1 MSRFPIEAV
10 RAQFPALANNSEL
23 IFFDNPGGTQVTQR
37 VIDAVS
43 HYWAT
48 SCANVGGA
56 FATSQRTDA
65 TVAAARA
72 AMARLLGT
80 PDPYEIVFGASMTAL
95 TFHLARSFG
104 ATLKPGDEIIVTSLD
119 HDANVAPWRDLQAVG
134 AVIRCVPFDPITGLL
149 DMTALEAAL
158 VPGKTRLLA
167 ITAASNALGTIPDLK
182 HAIALAHA
190 AGALVYVDAVQFVP
204 HVPTDVREL
213 DCDFLAC
220 SAYKFFGPHI
230 GVLYGKREHLERL
243 SPHKVRPAK
252 STIPH
257 CWEQG
262 TLNHECLAGVTA
274 AVEYIESIGMDAVQ
288 RYEATLGTHLLE
300 GLHALSKVTVYGP
313 GKTERVPT
321 VAFNIAGYTPR
332 AVSEKLGAAGIAT
345 WSGNYYAV
353 GVMEVLGL
361 PDGAVRVGL
370 AHYNTL
376 EEIERLLFVLQT
388 LILLGA
394 F

>member
-1 MSRFPIEAV
+1 MSFPIDAI
-10 RAQFPALANNSEL
+10 RAQFPALTHNPDLS
-23 IFFDNPGGTQVTQR
+23 FFDNPGGTQVPQR
-37 VIDAVS
+37 VIEAVS
-43 HYWAT
+43 DYWRT

-80 PDPYEIVFGASMTAL
+80 RDPYEIVFGQSMTAL

-104 ATLKPGDEIIVTSLD
+104 QTIKPGDEVIVTDLD
-119 HDANVAPWRDLQAVG
+119 HDANVAPWRDLEAVG
-134 AVIRCVPFDPITGLL
+134 AVVRRVPFDPETGQL

-158 VPGKTRLLA
+158 QRGKTQLLA
-167 ITAASNALGTIPDLK
+167 ITAASNAIGTLPDLK
-182 HAIALAHA
+182 QAIRLAHA
-190 AGALVYVDAVQFVP
+190 VGALVYVDAVQFVP
-204 HVPTDVREL
+204 HCPTDVTAL

-220 SAYKFFGPHI
+220 SAYKFFGPHV
-230 GVLYGKREHLERL
+230 GVLYGKRQHLESL
-243 SPHKVRPAK
+243 LPHKVRPAK

-274 AVEYIESIGMDAVQ
+274 AVEYIESISIEAMQ
-288 RYEATLGTHLLE
+288 TYEATLGAHLLD
-300 GLHALSKVTVYGP
+300 GLRDLSHATVYGP

-332 AVSEKLGAAGIAT
+332 AVCEALGAAGICA

-353 GVMEVLGL
+353 GVMETLGL
-361 PDGAVRVGL
+361 TEGAVRVGL

-376 EEIERLLFVLQT
+376 AEIDKLVDALQS
-388 LILLGA
+388 LPKK
-394 F
+394 

>member
-1 MSRFPIEAV
+1 MSFPIETV
-10 RAQFPALANNSEL
+10 RAQFPALAQNPDLS
-23 IFFDNPGGTQVTQR
+23 FFDNPGGTQVPRR
-37 VIDAVS
+37 VIDAMS
-43 HYWAT
+43 HYWTT

-65 TVAAARA
+65 SVAAARA

-80 PDPYEIVFGASMTAL
+80 PDPYEIVFGQSMTAL

-104 ATLKPGDEIIVTSLD
+104 QTIQPGDEVIVTDLD
-119 HDANVAPWRDLQAVG
+119 HDANVAPWRDLEAVG
-134 AVIRCVPFDPITGLL
+134 AVVRRVPFDPKTGQLN
-149 DMTALEAAL
+149 MAALEAAL
-158 VPGKTRLLA
+158 QPGRTRLLA
-167 ITAASNALGTIPDLK
+167 ITAASNALGTLPDLK
-182 HAIALAHA
+182 QAIRLAHA

-204 HVPTDVREL
+204 HCPSDVTAL

-220 SAYKFFGPHI
+220 SAYKFFGPHV
-230 GVLYGKREHLERL
+230 GVLYGKRQYLESL

-252 STIPH
+252 NTIPH

-274 AVEYIESIGMDAVQ
+274 AVEYIESIGIEMMQA
-288 RYEATLGTHLLE
+288 YEATLGAYLLD
-300 GLHALSKVTVYGP
+300 GLRDISGATIYGP

-332 AVSEKLGAAGIAT
+332 AVCEALGAAGICA

-353 GVMEVLGL
+353 GVMETLGL
-361 PDGAVRVGL
+361 TEGAVRIGL

-376 EEIERLLFVLQT
+376 AEIDKLVDVLQS
-388 LILLGA
+388 LPKK
-394 F
+394 

>member
-1 MSRFPIEAV
+1 MSFPIDTI
-10 RAQFPALANNSEL
+10 RAQFPALANNPDL
-23 IFFDNPGGTQVTQR
+23 IFFDNPGGTQVPQS

-43 HYWAT
+43 GYWAT

-80 PDPYEIVFGASMTAL
+80 PDPYEIVFGQSMTAL

-104 ATLKPGDEIIVTSLD
+104 ETLSPGDEIIVTDLD
-119 HDANVAPWRDLQAVG
+119 HDANVAPWRELEAVG
-134 AVIRCVPFDPITGLL
+134 AVIRRVPFDPATGLL

-158 VPGKTRLLA
+158 TPGKTRLLA
-167 ITAASNALGTIPDLK
+167 ITAASNALGTIPDLA
-182 HAIALAHA
+182 HAIGLAHA
-190 AGALVYVDAVQFVP
+190 AGALVSVDAVQFVP
-204 HVPTDVREL
+204 HCPTDVRAL
-213 DCDFLAC
+213 NCDFLAC

-243 SPHKVRPAK
+243 KPHKVRPAK
-252 STIPH
+252 TSIPH

-274 AVEYIESIGMDAVQ
+274 AVEYIESVGMDAMQ
-288 RYEATLGTHLLE
+288 RYEAELGTRLLE
-300 GLHALSKVTVYGP
+300 GLHRLPGVTVYGP
-313 GKTERVPT
+313 GKSDRVPT
-321 VAFNIAGYTPR
+321 VAFTVAGHTPR
-332 AVSEKLGAAGIAT
+332 AVAEVLGAAGICT

-353 GVMEVLGL
+353 GVMETLSL
-361 PDGAVRVGL
+361 PEGAVRVGL
-370 AHYNTL
+370 AHYNTVP
-376 EEIERLLFVLQT
+376 EVERLLSILAT
-388 LILLGA
+388 LESK
-394 F
+394 

>member
-1 MSRFPIEAV
+1 MSFPIETV
-10 RAQFPALANNSEL
+10 RAQFPALAQNPDLS
-23 IFFDNPGGTQVTQR
+23 FFDNPGGTQVPRR
-37 VIDAVS
+37 VIDAMS
-43 HYWAT
+43 HYWIT

-80 PDPYEIVFGASMTAL
+80 PDPYEIVFGQSMTAL

-104 ATLKPGDEIIVTSLD
+104 KTIQPGDEVIVTDLD
-119 HDANVAPWRDLQAVG
+119 HDANVAPWRDLEAVG
-134 AVIRCVPFDPITGLL
+134 AVVRRVPFDPKTGQL
-149 DMTALEAAL
+149 DMAALEAAL
-158 VPGKTRLLA
+158 QPGRTRLLA
-167 ITAASNALGTIPDLK
+167 ITAASNALGTLPDLK
-182 HAIALAHA
+182 QAIRLAHA

-204 HVPTDVREL
+204 HCPTDVTAL

-220 SAYKFFGPHI
+220 SAYKFFGPHV
-230 GVLYGKREHLERL
+230 GVLYGKRQYLESL

-252 STIPH
+252 NTIPH

-274 AVEYIESIGMDAVQ
+274 AVEYIESIGIEMMQA
-288 RYEATLGTHLLE
+288 YEATLGAYLLD
-300 GLHALSKVTVYGP
+300 GLRDISGATIYGP

-332 AVSEKLGAAGIAT
+332 AVCEALGAAGICA

-353 GVMEVLGL
+353 GVMETLGL
-361 PDGAVRVGL
+361 TEGAVRIGL

-376 EEIERLLFVLQT
+376 AEIDKLVDVLQP
-388 LILLGA
+388 LPKK
-394 F
+394 